1 MTCLD
6 PAARTAQTDKEAL
19 VMRRFRMIGLAILVA
34 ASVLLL
40 ARWLERPATAM
51 AELEVEMLS
60 PAMTWII
67 LLIYVL
73 LLAIPFLPSA
83 EIGLAVML
91 VVGSAMALP
100 VYAATILGLTI
111 AFIAGRH
118 AHLYRRGHVKDDALR
133 TPDAI
138 AVLHEKLRGRP
149 ILRRS
154 LRFRGLALI
163 AMINM
168 PGNTVIGGGG
178 GIAMAVGYSRI
189 LTFREF
195 LIWVAVAVAPVPTLF
210 LVADQTDL
218 EIRVRDWVAHLFAP
232 LL

>member
-6 PAARTAQTDKEAL
+6 PAARIAQTDKAAL
-19 VMRRFRMIGLAILVA
+19 MMRRFRMIGLAILFA

-40 ARWLERPATAM
+40 ARWLDLPSTVM
-51 AELEVEMLS
+51 AELDVEMPS
-60 PAMTWII
+60 AAMTWV
-67 LLIYVL
+67 LLLGYVL
-73 LLAIPFLPSA
+73 LLAIPFVPSA

-91 VVGSAMALP
+91 VMGSSMALP

-111 AFIAGRH
+111 AFAAGRQ
-118 AHLYRRGHVKDDALR
+118 AHLYRRSHVKNDALQ

-168 PGNTVIGGGG
+168 PGNTVVGGGG

-189 LTFREF
+189 LTFSEF
-195 LIWVAVAVAPVPTLF
+195 LSCAAVAVAPVPTLF
-210 LVADQTDL
+210 LVADQIGL

-232 LL
+232 SL